1 MEQLQKQIIDLT
13 EQLEQLSLSEYKK
26 VSKELDTLH
35 KVIDDFQLD
44 SI

>member
-1 MEQLQKQIIDLT
+1 MEQLRKQILDLT
-13 EQLEQLSLSEYKK
+13 EHLEQLSLSEYKE

>member
-13 EQLEQLSLSEYKK
+13 EQLEQLSLSEYKDI
-26 VSKELDTLH
+26 SKELDTLH
-35 KVIDDFQLD
+35 KVIDNFQLD

>member
-1 MEQLQKQIIDLT
+1 MEQLRKQILDLT
-13 EQLEQLSLSEYKK
+13 EQLEQLSLSEYKE

>member
-13 EQLEQLSLSEYKK
+13 EQLEQLSLSEYQDI
-26 VSKELDTLH
+26 SKELDTLH
-35 KVIDDFQLD
+35 KVIDNFQLD